1 MNTKQK
7 GIIAIV
13 GLALILSLTGLFARI
28 LGEFFTPLQQV
39 YLRVGIAFV
48 LSIVVFAKHI
58 DYKKITLITTGEWGL
73 LVLRA
78 LSTYLLGVVPFSVA
92 VGMAKLSTV
101 SFIDSLP
108 IVALLGVLVLGEKL
122 TRQKM
127 LYLFTGF
134 LGVMLV
140 SVKDYSLLL
149 SWGKGELLALFSIVF
164 VSLGQ
169 VLRSKHT
176 QLLNNY
182 EISSLLLFIATIVLW
197 ALSLL
202 LGERVHIPV
211 NTSVYYALLGAGGI
225 NVAYQLAANYG
236 FAHVEAVLANN
247 LLTIAP
253 IFSIILG
260 FMFYAEVPT
269 GLEYIAGCIILAS
282 AYGMNRATQ

>member
-7 GIIAIV
+7 GIIAII

-58 DYKKITLITTGEWGL
+58 DYKKLVRITAGEWRL
-73 LVLRA
+73 LVLRS
-78 LSTYLLGVVPFSVA
+78 LSTYLLGVVPFSIA

-101 SFIDSLP
+101 AFIDSLP

-122 TRQKM
+122 TRSKA

-140 SVKDYSLLL
+140 SVKDYASLF
-149 SWGKGELLALFSIVF
+149 SWGTGEMLALFSIVF

-211 NTSVYYALLGAGGI
+211 STSVYYALLGAGGI

-236 FAHVEAVLANN
+236 FEKIEAVLANN
-247 LLTIAP
+247 LLTLSP
-253 IFSIILG
+253 LFSIILG
-260 FMFYAEVPT
+260 ILFYSEAPSVKEW
-269 GLEYIAGCIILAS
+269 IAGAIIIIS
-282 AYGMNRATQ
+282 AYKMNRIAE